1 MDGCFHC
8 GLPVPQ
14 PGRFRATLLGAER
27 ELCCAGCQAVAST
40 IAASG
45 LERYYTTRTSDAITP
60 REMVSAVENPAVEN
74 RHVDPSGCEA
84 ALILERVRCPA
95 CLWLIEHT
103 LRRVPGVVRA
113 DVNYATQRAQV
124 RWDPARAGVAQII
137 EAVRAVGYDA
147 IPYAPERQA
156 ESERRADRAALWRLF
171 IAGFGA
177 MQVMMY
183 AFPAYVDGGSGALSA
198 EAAQLMRWA
207 GLLLTLPVM
216 LFSCAPFFAGA
227 WRELR
232 AGRLGLDA
240 PISLGLAGAFAASA
254 WATATGSGEVYFDS
268 VSMLVFLI
276 LGARF
281 VQAAVRRRAL
291 RALDRLYRTG
301 ATRSLS
307 IGERCTVAPGERI
320 PADGVVEEGES
331 SADESLLTGESRPV
345 AKAPG
350 DELAGGSVNLDQPLT
365 MRVTRVGSE
374 TRAALIARLVERAAT
389 LKPRA
394 IEAADRAAQPLTYI
408 VIAVAAASWFWSG
421 SFWSAVAVLV
431 VTCPCALALASPVVL
446 TRVNTFLLARGVLVT
461 RSRALQ
467 ALEKATD
474 VLFDKTG
481 TLTEGKLRLAR
492 VIPIGAHG
500 EAECLALAGA
510 LEATSR
516 HPIAHAFSTS
526 ESGSSRLKTATAARY
541 VAGQGVEGAVDARR
555 LRLGSARFC
564 SEYCGQ
570 PSPLATP
577 SGAQTRIFLADERG
591 WLAAFDLE
599 DRLRPDAAALV
610 GELTRRG
617 LRVHLLSGDGPKAAA
632 VLARSVGIERC
643 SGAMTPRD
651 KYEYVRA
658 LQAGG
663 RVVAM
668 VGDGLNDAPVLAVA
682 DASIAMGGG
691 ADSAQ
696 LQADVI
702 LQGGALGG
710 VLETLDAASR
720 AMRLVRQNIGWAV
733 VYNLVALPLAAA
745 GFIGPLEA
753 AIGMGASSLGVLLNA
768 MRPLACGKS
777 WKASTSSSP
786 SPSPSYS

>member
-1 MDGCFHC
+1 MRGCFHC

-14 PGRFRATLLGAER
+14 PGRFRVALLGEER
-27 ELCCAGCQAVAST
+27 ELCCAGCQAVAAT
-40 IAASG
+40 IAAAG
-45 LERYYTTRTSDAITP
+45 LESYYTTRTRGATRPPDASP
-60 REMVSAVENPAVEN
+60 PVAA
-74 RHVDPSGCEA
+74 DLAAGGGEA
-84 ALILERVRCPA
+84 ALILERVRCAA
-95 CLWLIEHT
+95 CLWLIEQA
-103 LRRVPGVVRA
+103 LRRLPGVARA

-124 RWDPARAGVAQII
+124 RWDPARTGLARIV

-147 IPYAPERQA
+147 VPYAPARQA
-156 ESERRADRAALWRLF
+156 EAERRGDRAALWRLF
-171 IAGFGA
+171 VAGFGA

-240 PISLGLAGAFAASA
+240 PIALGLAGAFAASA
-254 WATATGSGEVYFDS
+254 WATVTGSGEVYFDS
-268 VSMLVFLI
+268 VSMLAFLI

-281 VQAAVRRRAL
+281 VQATLRRRAM

-301 ATRSLS
+301 ATRALS

-331 SADESLLTGESRPV
+331 SADESLLTGEARPV

-389 LKPRA
+389 LKPRV

-408 VIAVAAASWFWSG
+408 VIAAAAASWFWSG

-431 VTCPCALALASPVVL
+431 VTCPCALALAAPVVL
-446 TRVNTFLLARGVLVT
+446 TRVNTFLLGCGVLVT

-467 ALEKATD
+467 PFEKATD

-481 TLTEGKLRLAR
+481 TLTHGKLRVAG
-492 VIPIGAHG
+492 VVCAGAQD

-516 HPIAHAFSTS
+516 HPIAHAFRST
-526 ESGSSRLKTATAARY
+526 ESGLPELKKVSAARY
-541 VAGQGVEGAVDARR
+541 AAGQGVEGAIDARR
-555 LRLGSARFC
+555 LRLGTERFC
-564 SEYCGQ
+564 SELCAQ
-570 PSPLATP
+570 PSPFDKAR
-577 SGAQTRIFLADERG
+577 GARTRIFLAHEHG

-599 DRLRPDAAALV
+599 DRLRPDAAPVVA
-610 GELTRRG
+610 ELKRRG
-617 LRVHLLSGDGPKAAA
+617 LRVHLLSGDAAEAAA
-632 VLARSVGIERC
+632 ALARSVGIERC
-643 SGAMTPRD
+643 SGAMTPED
-651 KYEYVRA
+651 KHDYVRA
-658 LQAGG
+658 LQAGA

-710 VLETLDAASR
+710 VLDTLDAASR
-720 AMRLVRQNIGWAV
+720 AMRLVRQNIGWAI

-745 GFIGPLEA
+745 GFVGPLEA
-753 AIGMGASSLGVLLNA
+753 AIGMGASSIAVLLNA
-768 MRPLACGKS
+768 MRPLACAKS